1 MSLEIEYTVFTKS
14 WREKSLG
21 ELGAHVRNL
30 GFTGVELPVRPGFQ
44 VEPAN
49 VERDLPEAARILREQ
64 GVKIG
69 TLAGPTDERTIA
81 ACAAAG
87 VPIIRICLKIDQ
99 KAGYMAEEAR
109 IQREFEAKVPVL
121 ERYGVAIGVQN
132 HCGFQ
137 VNNAM
142 GVRHLIEKYDPRQ
155 VCAVLDQAHCGLNGE
170 PPEFAIDMVWPYLK
184 VVNLKSAYWRR
195 MNGPDAEWAEW
206 KVHWT
211 TGRHG
216 LAYWPRVAGELK
228 RRGFSGDICLTAE
241 YSDHASVD
249 RLIAEDIAFAQALF
263 DAQ

>member
-1 MSLEIEYTVFTKS
+1 M
-14 WREKSLG
+14 RG
-21 ELGAHVRNL
+21 G
-30 GFTGVELPVRPGFQ
+30 
-44 VEPAN
+44 
-49 VERDLPEAARILREQ
+49 
-64 GVKIG
+64 
-69 TLAGPTDERTIA
+69 
-81 ACAAAG
+81 G
-87 VPIIRICLKIDQ
+87 VPIIRVCLKIDQ

-109 IQREFEAKVPVL
+109 IQREFEARVPVL

-142 GVRHLIEKYDPRQ
+142 GIRHLIEKYDPRQ